1 MASMPAPYLLV
12 VEDSDEDFEALRRV
26 LNKHCEMEIPLQRC
40 YDGDEAV
47 DFLYRDDI
55 DTVIFRL
62 PGLILLDLNLP
73 GSDGRDVLRQIKQDE
88 KLKVIPVV
96 IFTTSSNPKDIE
108 TCYRYGA
115 NSYLIKPMDVQQLKY
130 SLCLL
135 LNYWFNAIRL
145 PAITLPA
152 ITLLDTTTLAS
163 TTLL

>member
-1 MASMPAPYLLV
+1 MPSTKAPYLLV
-12 VEDSDEDFEALRRV
+12 VEDSDEDFEALKRIFNR
-26 LNKHCEMEIPLQRC
+26 NCEIKVPLIRC
-40 YDGDEAV
+40 CDGDEAV
-47 DFLYRDDI
+47 DYLYRSDGTAI
-55 DTVIFRL
+55 DGL

-73 GSDGRDVLRQIKQDE
+73 SSDGRDVLRQIKQDE

-115 NSYLIKPMDVQQLKY
+115 NSYLIKPMDVQQLKH

-145 PAITLPA
+145 PAIALPA
-152 ITLLDTTTLAS
+152 TTF
-163 TTLL
+163 